1 MISIKN
7 LSASYGK
14 TRVLNNF
21 CLEINRGKSYAL
33 IGPSGCG
40 KSTFLKILSGV
51 HKDFSGEIYIG
62 NKSLQ
67 QADLKIGYVPQTYG
81 LLDWKTVKQNIFL
94 PIELNGSDNFSQTEA
109 EEIVKTLE
117 IEDLLNRY
125 PLQLS
130 GGQRQRVALAR
141 AFIYQPDL
149 LLMDEPF
156 SSLDSFT
163 SARSQKLYLTLW
175 RKYNITTLFIT
186 HNILEATSLCEHI
199 LLMGKQSGNII
210 KEIINDSP
218 TEKDKAQQIFLAEHI
233 INLFEEISL

>member
-14 TRVLNNF
+14 TKVLENF
-21 CLEINRGKSYAL
+21 CLDMNRGESYAL

-40 KSTFLKILSGV
+40 KSTLLKILSGI
-51 HKDFSGEIYIG
+51 HKEFTGDIFVG
-62 NKSLQ
+62 NRPIDKKT
-67 QADLKIGYVPQTYG
+67 LKIGYVPQTYG
-81 LLDWKTVKQNIFL
+81 LLDWKTVKENIFL
-94 PIELNGSDNFSQTEA
+94 PIKLNKTENYKSTEA
-109 EEIVKTLE
+109 NEIIKTLE
-117 IEDLLNRY
+117 IDDLLDRY

-163 SARSQKLYLTLW
+163 SARSQKLYLQLW

-186 HNILEATSLCEHI
+186 HNILEATGICEHI
-199 LLMGKQSGNII
+199 LLMSKHSGKII
-210 KEIINDSP
+210 EEIENKSLDNNDR
-218 TEKDKAQQIFLAEHI
+218 TQQMLLANHI
-233 INLFEEISL
+233 IGLFEEIVI

>member
-14 TRVLNNF
+14 TKVLKDF
-21 CLEINRGKSYAL
+21 CLEMNRGESYAL

-40 KSTFLKILSGV
+40 KSTLLKILSGI
-51 HKDFSGEIYIG
+51 HKDFSGDICIDGKPFSQKE
-62 NKSLQ
+62 
-67 QADLKIGYVPQTYG
+67 LKIGYVPQAYG
-81 LLDWKTVKQNIFL
+81 LLEWKTVKENILL
-94 PIELNGSDNFSQTEA
+94 PVKLTKAAHFSEA
-109 EEIVKTLE
+109 EAVEIIRTLE

-163 SARSQKLYLTLW
+163 SARSQKLYLQLW
-175 RKYNITTLFIT
+175 KKYNITTLFIT
-186 HNILEATSLCEHI
+186 HNILEAVGLCEHI
-199 LLMGKQSGNII
+199 MLMSKQSGNII
-210 KEIINDSP
+210 KSVVNETLAD
-218 TEKDKAQQIFLAEHI
+218 KDKTNQISLVNSI
-233 INLFEEISL
+233 MTSFEELAV